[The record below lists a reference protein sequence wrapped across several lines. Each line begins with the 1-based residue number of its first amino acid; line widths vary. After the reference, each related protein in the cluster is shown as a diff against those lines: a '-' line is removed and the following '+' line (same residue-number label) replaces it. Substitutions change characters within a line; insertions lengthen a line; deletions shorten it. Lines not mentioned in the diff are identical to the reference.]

1 MNDWPLTHVSSHQKS
16 CHYIGLYEDNS
27 TTWLAFYVQGFSG
40 KEVNMMMRHSA
51 EDTVTLS
58 LIIGLLGLLSGVVRT
73 ISEIEITGIISK
85 DGRLCGDDG
94 VFYEIAENNKG
105 IELLELDGRKV
116 DVGGYVGVS
125 DGATIITVTEFEI
138 VQKGD

>member
-1 MNDWPLTHVSSHQKS
+1 
-16 CHYIGLYEDNS
+16 
-27 TTWLAFYVQGFSG
+27 
-40 KEVNMMMRHSA
+40 MMMRHSA